1 MRKADCAYPFSDV
14 PTSPLPAT
22 TVRLVPLAKV
32 RGLEPWPGGFRHLA
46 KDHRYY
52 ETVADTLDF
61 DCRALIL
68 ADASGRVLAIQPCFF
83 VEQDLVVAAPRLVR
97 TLARVV
103 RKIFPC
109 FLQLK
114 LLMAGC
120 AAGEGHLSSAITARP
135 DFLPLFD
142 TALRVAARENGA
154 RLIVWKDF
162 PSKDRPLFATLKTG
176 TATSAPAHV
185 PSMPATRLALDF
197 TSFDDYLARRL
208 SHAMRKNLRRKFR
221 ALETALPLVMSVT
234 HDLGDEADAALALYE
249 QVRARSP
256 LQFERLTKSFL
267 QQLSARMPDRVRYFL
282 WHQNGCLVAFSL
294 CLVHEGVIY
303 DEYLGLDYRIALDLH
318 LYFVTFRDILTW
330 AIAQGL
336 TAYHSTPLN
345 YAPKRHLGFA
355 LAPLDL
361 YFALPWPT
369 LHRLARPLLQRMSP
383 TSADPALAEFSNTDE
398 MKTTE

>member
-1 MRKADCAYPFSDV
+1 MAD
-14 PTSPLPAT
+14 
-22 TVRLVPLAKV
+22 VRD
-32 RGLEPWPGGFRHLA
+32 LEPWADGLRHLA

-52 ETVADTLDF
+52 EIVADTLNF
-61 DCRALIL
+61 DCRALVL
-68 ADASGRVLAIQPCFF
+68 ADESGRVLAVQPCFF
-83 VEQDLVVAAPRLVR
+83 VEQDLVVAAPHVVR
-97 TLARVV
+97 TLV
-103 RKIFPC
+103 RIVRRIFPR
-109 FLQLK
+109 FLRLK

-120 AAGEGHLSSAITARP
+120 AAGEGHLSSAITAQP
-135 DFLPLFD
+135 EHLPLFD
-142 TALRVAARENGA
+142 AALRTAARENDA

-162 PSKDRPLFATLKTG
+162 PSTDRPVFATLKSI
-176 TATSAPAHV
+176 AAAPAPAHV
-185 PSMPATRLALDF
+185 ASMPATRLALDF
-197 TSFDDYLARRL
+197 TSFDDYLARHL

-221 ALETALPLVMSVT
+221 ALETAPPLVMSVT
-234 HDLGDEADAALALYE
+234 HDLGEEADAALALYE

-267 QQLSARMPDRVRYFL
+267 QQLSARMPERVRYFC
-282 WHQNGCLVAFSL
+282 WHQQGRLVAFSL
-294 CLVHEGVIY
+294 CFIHDGVIY
-303 DEYLGLDYRIALDLH
+303 DEYLGLDYRVALDLH

-330 AIAQGL
+330 ALAQGL

-383 TSADPALAEFSNTDE
+383 TGADPELAEFSNADE
-398 MKTTE
+398 MKTTD